1 VKSRFYGIL
10 LLLASAFL
18 FVSCSAPT
26 KDQTK
31 SDLPA
36 QVSKNIATV
45 DKAIQTQDPFV
56 KNTEKPVEQP
66 VTTPQK
72 SQDYDEKEVQKYYD
86 KARELEGIQKY
97 EDAINYYIKA
107 EKILTD
113 HTPKNTYSDLYL
125 RRARLYYKIGDL
137 NEAWYD
143 YSTHINFFSQDYDAY
158 NERGIVSYDSMDY
171 ETALGDYDAAIDITQ
186 DKDYIFYNRALT
198 YYALERY
205 YEAVDD
211 FDKVISFNPQDYE
224 AISYKGLCYT
234 ALGEYEKSISL
245 QKEALK
251 INPLY
256 SIAYNEM
263 GNASFYS
270 FMDDDAIEY
279 YTKAIELEENPNYY
293 FNRAKVYLYNQRYDE
308 AISDFI
314 RTIELNP
321 KDYEAF
327 NQIGYCYYAQKNYT
341 EAEEY
346 FLSAL
351 DINYMYTPACY
362 NLGLVYEKYEDYEK
376 AIEYYNYVIDYA
388 EPSDSLIEKA
398 KERIKAIS

>member
-1 VKSRFYGIL
+1 MKFRVYGIIL
-10 LLLASAFL
+10 LSALVFL

-26 KDQTK
+26 ADKVKTN
-31 SDLPA
+31 LPA
-36 QVSKNIATV
+36 QVSQNISKV

-56 KNTEKPVEQP
+56 KEEQP
-66 VTTPQK
+66 VQQPTVTPEK
-72 SQDYDEKEVQKYYD
+72 AKDYDEKEVQKYYD

-186 DKDYIFYNRALT
+186 DKDYIFYNRALA

-205 YEAVDD
+205 YEAIDD
-211 FDKVISFNPQDYE
+211 FDKVISFNSQDYE

-234 ALGEYEKSISL
+234 ALGEYENQFHYRKKL
-245 QKEALK
+245 LK
-251 INPLY
+251 
-256 SIAYNEM
+256 
-263 GNASFYS
+263 
-270 FMDDDAIEY
+270 
-279 YTKAIELEENPNYY
+279 
-293 FNRAKVYLYNQRYDE
+293 
-308 AISDFI
+308 
-314 RTIELNP
+314 
-321 KDYEAF
+321 
-327 NQIGYCYYAQKNYT
+327 
-341 EAEEY
+341 
-346 FLSAL
+346 
-351 DINYMYTPACY
+351 
-362 NLGLVYEKYEDYEK
+362 
-376 AIEYYNYVIDYA
+376 
-388 EPSDSLIEKA
+388 
-398 KERIKAIS
+398 